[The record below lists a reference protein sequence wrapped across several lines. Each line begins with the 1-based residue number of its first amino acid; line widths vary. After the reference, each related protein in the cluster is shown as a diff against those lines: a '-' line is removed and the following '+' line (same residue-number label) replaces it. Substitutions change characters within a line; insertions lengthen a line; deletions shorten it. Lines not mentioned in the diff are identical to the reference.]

1 MNPCA
6 NRPTEANAAGRGGL
20 GRAGRDG
27 AGRFGAGRDG
37 AQRRAAARPKSDAMG
52 GHAGNVPLCGRTP
65 KRRSVRPPPKRRHGG
80 TYRQCPPVGSHPEA
94 QNRGLAPTS
103 RGHLRDLPQMARAPG
118 AANPRPATLW
128 GDMPAMS
135 PGAVAAMPPGSVA
148 PLAMAASAR
157 CVAAL
162 RRCQLAVAPA
172 SSQRGASS
180 AAARPP
186 AQPLSVTLRGR
197 ADLAAP
203 PSGDRISSVLVTSSP
218 PAALRAL
225 APRSPCGR
233 LARRPVR
240 SRPAPG
246 SARLAAARARA
257 IPPKRL
263 RPSRAAFRR
272 HGPPRPASPRPAS
285 RGACRLAPCAG
296 SGPTARGPPRGA
308 HAHGP
313 TVHGPTARARPSAR
327 VAAAQTLATHPP
339 SLAQSTE

>member
-1 MNPCA
+1 
-6 NRPTEANAAGRGGL
+6 
-20 GRAGRDG
+20 
-27 AGRFGAGRDG
+27 
-37 AQRRAAARPKSDAMG
+37 
-52 GHAGNVPLCGRTP
+52 
-65 KRRSVRPPPKRRHGG
+65 
-80 TYRQCPPVGSHPEA
+80 
-94 QNRGLAPTS
+94 
-103 RGHLRDLPQMARAPG
+103 
-118 AANPRPATLW
+118 
-128 GDMPAMS
+128 MS

-162 RRCQLAVAPA
+162 RRGQLAVAAA

-180 AAARPP
+180 LRPPP
-186 AQPLSVTLRGR
+186 AQPPSVTLPGR

-203 PSGDRISSVLVTSSP
+203 HSGDRISSVLVTSSP

-233 LARRPVR
+233 LPRRPLR
-240 SRPAPG
+240 SRPRAATP
-246 SARLAAARARA
+246 AARSPRGCAVRERSR
-257 IPPKRL
+257 PRGCG
-263 RPSRAAFRR
+263 PSRAASRL
-272 HGPPRPASPRPAS
+272 HGRPRPASPRPAS

-313 TVHGPTARARPSAR
+313 TAHGPTVHGPTARARPSAR

-339 SLAQSTE
+339 RSLAQSTE